1 MAAITATIAAG
12 ATLAGMGLEVGQLVK
27 QNKLQQEAT
36 NAAEAAANKISGME
50 IQNAYAGLQVPTLGY
65 ELAQEGLDRQ
75 TMGALQAAQ
84 GAGAEGVI
92 GGVGRINE
100 AANEQ
105 QLRMMAQLQQDEA
118 TRDKIVAAGQQEAN
132 KINFQKDLALEEA
145 RLTGAQQAAAQAQL
159 NKQQAISGMI
169 DLGVAGLGYVDTL
182 VPLYQQDKAIKDK
195 AKLGASI
202 TMPTKQVQGV
212 SSYTPLDL
220 PNYLID

>member
-1 MAAITATIAAG
+1 MAAVTATIAAG
-12 ATLAGMGLEVGQLVK
+12 ATLAGMGLQVGQLVK
-27 QNKLQQEAT
+27 QNKLQKEAT
-36 NAAEAAANKISGME
+36 NAAEAAASKISGME

-105 QLRMMAQLQQDEA
+105 QLNMMAQLQQDEA

-169 DLGVAGLGYVDTL
+169 DLGVSGLGYANSL
-182 VPLYQQDKAIKDK
+182 APLYQQGKAVDLSQISKDT
-195 AKLGASI
+195 AS
-202 TMPTKQVQGV
+202 VQ
-212 SSYTPLDL
+212 PLL
-220 PNYLID
+220 NLMSQPKIY

>member
-105 QLRMMAQLQQDEA
+105 QLNMMAQLQQDEA

-169 DLGVAGLGYVDTL
+169 DLGVAGLGYADSMVDLYPQSKAVDLSQISKDTAS
-182 VPLYQQDKAIKDK
+182 VQPLLNLMSKPKIY
-195 AKLGASI
+195 
-202 TMPTKQVQGV
+202 
-212 SSYTPLDL
+212 
-220 PNYLID
+220 

>member
-12 ATLAGMGLEVGQLVK
+12 ATLAGMGLQVGQLVK
-27 QNKLQQEAT
+27 QNKLQKEAT
-36 NAAEAAANKISGME
+36 NAAEAAASKISGME

-105 QLRMMAQLQQDEA
+105 QLNMMAQLQQDEA

-169 DLGVAGLGYVDTL
+169 DLGVSGLGYANSL
-182 VPLYQQDKAIKDK
+182 APLYQQGKAVDLSQISKDT
-195 AKLGASI
+195 AS
-202 TMPTKQVQGV
+202 VQ
-212 SSYTPLDL
+212 PLL
-220 PNYLID
+220 NLMSQPKIY

>member
-50 IQNAYAGLQVPTLGY
+50 IQNAYSGLQVPTLGY
-65 ELAQEGLDRQ
+65 DLAQEGLDRQ

-105 QLRMMAQLQQDEA
+105 QLKMMAQLQQDEA

-145 RLTGAQQAAAQAQL
+145 RLTGAQQAAKQAQL

-169 DLGVAGLGYVDTL
+169 NLGVAGLGYVDSMI
-182 VPLYQQDKAIKDK
+182 PLYQQNKAFYDKAN
-195 AKLGASI
+195 LGASI
-202 TMPTKQVQGV
+202 SMPTKQVQGV
-212 SSYTPLDL
+212 SSYTPLEL
-220 PNYLID
+220 PKF